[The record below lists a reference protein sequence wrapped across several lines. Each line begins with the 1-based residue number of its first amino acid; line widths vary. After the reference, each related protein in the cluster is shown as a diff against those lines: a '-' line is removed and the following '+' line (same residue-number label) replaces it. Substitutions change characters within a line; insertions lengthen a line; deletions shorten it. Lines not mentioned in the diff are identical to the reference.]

1 MLVCDRCEM
10 RYVDE
15 TCCAVMCSLC
25 VKEEGIRSSHLD
37 NKCRSCGLIYCLDG
51 ESVCPGC
58 SFIPYGEFVC
68 YKCDLVTDNLLLHEC
83 KLGEEKQEENLLY
96 DSKISSPVKLLDE
109 NTAMEDSAPTLSVWT
124 GLQCNNSN
132 KGDDESLKVKDKA
145 NDYPGISCPTKLEIE
160 FTKEFCEEEMV
171 HEDASLEHRIVSPNF
186 QRDKEGKLPK
196 SGEERQESV
205 SHSLGILNPVE
216 LHAENTAK
224 HDSTRVTTVWTGLQ
238 CNSRTN
244 ISEGENL
251 KVKEEVDDYSNLSH
265 FDVEN
270 EVTKEEF
277 YDEENTR
284 NLNAN
289 LNVPGQPV
297 FLSSREVNE
306 KSSKQGEEKQISNPV
321 QQVKNASIAKSTPV
335 TTVWAGLQCNKK
347 NNSNVGIELLKVK
360 EEADYSD
367 LSLMEVENK
376 FSKEEFF
383 KEDTN
388 EDEDTNVS
396 KMDHHISSVS
406 SGEEKSSTQ
415 GKKQVEKFPC
425 SLEVSSPVKLEVE
438 NTPME
443 DAATTIAVWTGLQC
457 GSK

>member
-1 MLVCDRCEM
+1 
-10 RYVDE
+10 
-15 TCCAVMCSLC
+15 
-25 VKEEGIRSSHLD
+25 
-37 NKCRSCGLIYCLDG
+37 
-51 ESVCPGC
+51 
-58 SFIPYGEFVC
+58 
-68 YKCDLVTDNLLLHEC
+68 
-83 KLGEEKQEENLLY
+83 
-96 DSKISSPVKLLDE
+96 
-109 NTAMEDSAPTLSVWT
+109 
-124 GLQCNNSN
+124 
-132 KGDDESLKVKDKA
+132 
-145 NDYPGISCPTKLEIE
+145 
-160 FTKEFCEEEMV
+160 
-171 HEDASLEHRIVSPNF
+171 
-186 QRDKEGKLPK
+186 
-196 SGEERQESV
+196 
-205 SHSLGILNPVE
+205 
-216 LHAENTAK
+216 
-224 HDSTRVTTVWTGLQ
+224 
-238 CNSRTN
+238 
-244 ISEGENL
+244 
-251 KVKEEVDDYSNLSH
+251 
-265 FDVEN
+265 
-270 EVTKEEF
+270 
-277 YDEENTR
+277 
-284 NLNAN
+284 
-289 LNVPGQPV
+289 
-297 FLSSREVNE
+297 
-306 KSSKQGEEKQISNPV
+306 KQISNPV